1 MKDNKIALVK
11 VLQYD
16 KFNPGV
22 LTIYDRMLIHNY
34 RNQKKPIST
43 KLKDKI
49 LIISEEIHLKNW
61 EAPIYRYNQERSI
74 EIFNCATKNWEIS
87 DLGKSVKI

>member
-1 MKDNKIALVK
+1 MKDNKIALIK

-34 RNQKKPIST
+34 RNQKKPISA

-49 LIISEEIHLKNW
+49 LIISEEIHLKIGRHQFIVIIKR
-61 EAPIYRYNQERSI
+61 EVSKYLIAPQ
-74 EIFNCATKNWEIS
+74 K
-87 DLGKSVKI
+87 LGNF